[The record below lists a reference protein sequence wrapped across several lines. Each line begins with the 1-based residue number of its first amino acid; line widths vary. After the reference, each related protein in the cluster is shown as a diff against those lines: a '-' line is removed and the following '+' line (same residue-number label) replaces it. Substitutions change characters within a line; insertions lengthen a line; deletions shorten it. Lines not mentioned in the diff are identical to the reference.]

1 MKINKGDFIDSRQFS
16 REECER
22 FIELAVESG
31 YTDAE
36 GMVYYGNWMGLDALG
51 VASSDKGRHVP
62 YKHIG
67 WGNIEDSAYGF
78 CNNISRQ
85 FREFLD
91 KENSMNNIPKDAT
104 HYGITSAGT
113 ICFYKLEGDTWYFL
127 YAVAAEKGG
136 VWCKVWDNKPS
147 HTPLTEIKK
156 RELGWC
162 LAGYSY
168 PSHTPST
175 EIKRQFTK
183 ADLLDGMRV
192 THQDGTETIVVGDQ
206 LWVTR
211 SDNYAVRSCHI
222 SKKSFGDNLDYNGD
236 YQAFAIIRV
245 TDRDGTVVFEREQP
259 KKKVTLEL
267 TDEQIAQVKA
277 QFML

>member
-1 MKINKGDFIDSRQFS
+1 MQNAPKG
-16 REECER
+16 
-22 FIELAVESG
+22 
-31 YTDAE
+31 
-36 GMVYYGNWMGLDALG
+36 
-51 VASSDKGRHVP
+51 
-62 YKHIG
+62 
-67 WGNIEDSAYGF
+67 
-78 CNNISRQ
+78 
-85 FREFLD
+85 
-91 KENSMNNIPKDAT
+91 AT

-127 YAVAAEKGG
+127 YADAIEKGG
-136 VWCKVWDNKPS
+136 VWCRVWDNKPS

-168 PSHTPST
+168 PSHTPLT

-192 THQDGTETIVVGDQ
+192 IMRCGYEWYVCGKERMVA
-206 LWVTR
+206 LEEFEF
-211 SDNYAVRSCHI
+211 DNYYANTFSWKRMTDTLEHDADQRYDIV
-222 SKKSFGDNLDYNGD
+222 K
-236 YQAFAIIRV
+236 V
-245 TDRDGTVVFEREQP
+245 VDRDSTVVWEREQP

-267 TDEQIAQVKA
+267 TDEQIAKVKA